1 MEYPD
6 FTLTE
11 KNVVITGA
19 SKGIGRGLALALAH
33 AGARVALIARN
44 EDDLQSV
51 VSEVEEAGGTAA
63 GYVADLRD
71 VASIRSVFDR
81 ILADLETIDVLV
93 NNAGLGQ
100 PIPSVD
106 IDEEYW
112 DHMVSLNLKGAFF
125 CSQAAGRAMLAAGHG
140 TIVNMSSQA
149 SITAIPEESVYCAS
163 KGGLNMLT
171 KALALEWGPKGIN
184 VNAVAPTFV
193 RTPGTA
199 ERLDTKEFRDN
210 VISQIPLG
218 RVGSLTDV
226 AAAVQYL
233 ASAAGSM
240 VNGEILVVDGGWTA
254 H

>member
-6 FTLTE
+6 FSLTG

-33 AGARVALIARN
+33 AGARMALIARS
-44 EDDLQSV
+44 EADLQSV
-51 VSEVEEAGGTAA
+51 VSEVEAAGGKAA

-71 VASIRSVFDR
+71 VDSIRSVFDR
-81 ILADLETIDVLV
+81 IIADLATIDVLV

-125 CSQAAGRAMLAAGHG
+125 CSQAAGRAMLSAGHG

-199 ERLDTKEFRDN
+199 ERLDTKEFHDN

-233 ASAAGSM
+233 ASSAGSM

>member
-6 FTLTE
+6 FSLTN

-19 SKGIGRGLALALAH
+19 SKGIGRGLALALSK
-33 AGARVALIARN
+33 AGAEVALIARN
-44 EDDLQSV
+44 QDDLQAV
-51 VSEVEEAGGTAA
+51 VSEVEAEGGVAT

-81 ILADLETIDVLV
+81 IIAEFKTIDVLV

-171 KALALEWGPKGIN
+171 KALALEWGPNGIN

-199 ERLDTKEFRDN
+199 ERLDTTAFRDN

-218 RVGSLTDV
+218 HVASLTDV

-233 ASAAGSM
+233 ASPAGSM